1 MLGSGAQT
9 DDIETAIDTVGS
21 AYGIDTI
28 QRSVTFSGIAISHD
42 PPGSG
47 PPTTLLYTVPERV
60 SDFARLAATSSV
72 VRGIKAGDYD
82 VAQAEAALD
91 ELDRQPPPYG
101 RAVSFVA
108 PGISAAGSTVVFGG
122 APLDAAVTLAVA
134 LLIQPSLSALERS
147 TLPPFFRTVFGVAAS
162 TLLVAVLVGLGLPI
176 VGGLVLTG
184 SLLRFMPGW
193 ALVSGFSDLID
204 QSIISG
210 SARLAEA
217 LLLGAGV
224 AAGTGLALV
233 VAGSFD
239 VELSL
244 VKTGPEDWGTTVAG
258 LGALLAVGG
267 YAIRIGDPRGAVVS
281 ASVLGAIAW
290 LALIG
295 MRDAGVD
302 AAVATLISA
311 LTIGIVSR
319 AIGIRAQGAGRT
331 MGRPG
336 RAATATWPPDR
347 RGPTR
352 AQRRRPHRR
361 LGGRGGN
368 GLPHRR
374 GRREW
379 RHRRDDD
386 PPYADPGHTR
396 HRYRDDG
403 ARGERGRARRP
414 LRPRARWLRV
424 PLTRSRR
431 RLTPASDGV
440 WPQGGG
446 GVTLARRHPWRTAA
460 RNDRARRR
468 SGPGRSARRRH

>member
-1 MLGSGAQT
+1 MTVDPTSERPDAPSGDRGANVSAPDGGRVLRLALRVAVAMLGSGAQT
-9 DDIETAIDTVGS
+9 DDIETAIDTVGA

-72 VRGIKAGDYD
+72 VRLIKAGDYD

-91 ELDRQPPPYG
+91 DLDRQPPPYG
-101 RAVSFVA
+101 KAVSFVA

-233 VAGSFD
+233 VADSFG

-281 ASVLGAIAW
+281 ASLLGAIAW

-319 AIGIRAQGAGRT
+319 AIGIRAQAPAALWAVPAVLPLLPGLQIVEALLARNDAARIVGLVGAAGTAFLIGAGVASGAIVVTTIRRMRT
-331 MGRPG
+331 QVSPAIDTVTSGLEVKVVAPVDRYVRE
-336 RAATATWPPDR
+336 RAGSVLNPPDR
-347 RGPTR
+347 
-352 AQRRRPHRR
+352 
-361 LGGRGGN
+361 
-368 GLPHRR
+368 
-374 GRREW
+374 E
-379 RHRRDDD
+379 
-386 PPYADPGHTR
+386 
-396 HRYRDDG
+396 DG
-403 ARGERGRARRP
+403 
-414 LRPRARWLRV
+414 
-424 PLTRSRR
+424 
-431 RLTPASDGV
+431 
-440 WPQGGG
+440 
-446 GVTLARRHPWRTAA
+446 
-460 RNDRARRR
+460 
-468 SGPGRSARRRH
+468 